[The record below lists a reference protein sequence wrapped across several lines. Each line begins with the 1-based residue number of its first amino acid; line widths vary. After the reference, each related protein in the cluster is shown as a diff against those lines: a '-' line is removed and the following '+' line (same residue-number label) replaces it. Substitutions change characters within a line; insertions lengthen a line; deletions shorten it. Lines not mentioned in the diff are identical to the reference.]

1 VCDAVE
7 ARLLQASDVATLRS
21 LAERAESEGADA
33 IFFSDGPLGDAIVLA
48 AGISAS
54 TSRIL
59 LGVRVELT
67 AEAHRHPTVLA
78 REMTTLDHVC
88 GGRSVLGFRGPF
100 TDAVGE
106 AISLCRAMWIDGV
119 AASEGPHYPVAG
131 AINRPRPPG
140 PESPLIALDLTDAGA
155 AGAPPEIVAQVD
167 FLLRPTGDPDVCL
180 LQRA

>member
-7 ARLLQASDVATLRS
+7 ARLLQASDVSTLRS
-21 LAERAESEGADA
+21 MAQQAETEGAA
-33 IFFSDGPLGDAIVLA
+33 AVFLTDGPLGDAIVLA
-48 AGISAS
+48 AGISAA

-106 AISLCRAMWIDGV
+106 AIALCRAMWVDGV

-140 PESPLIALDLTDAGA
+140 PDSPLIALDLTDAA
-155 AGAPPEIVAQVD
+155 VGAPPEIVAQAD
-167 FLLRPTGDPDVCL
+167 YLLRPTGDPDVCL
-180 LQRA
+180 MQRA